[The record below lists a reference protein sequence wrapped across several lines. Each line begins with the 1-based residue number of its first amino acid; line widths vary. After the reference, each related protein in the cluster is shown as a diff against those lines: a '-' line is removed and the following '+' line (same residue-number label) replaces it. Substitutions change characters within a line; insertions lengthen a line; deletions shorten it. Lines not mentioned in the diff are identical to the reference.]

1 MSVKNTEYV
10 IGVVVF
16 SGHETKVMK
25 NSEEAKFKFSKLDV
39 VTNNTIKLVLTTQI
53 VLAMIGG
60 IAGYVAMSSIY
71 NSL

>member
-1 MSVKNTEYV
+1 MKNTEYV

-16 SGHETKVMK
+16 TGHETKVMK

-53 VLAMIGG
+53 ALAVIGG

-71 NSL
+71 KGL